1 MKQRLLV
8 MNGQRIV
15 QSEQGGAWTNQK
27 VDKAGE
33 LKPGIY
39 NLYMAQQADKSQRHE
54 GVIVHADSNSVFQQ
68 VGKQFVMHSR
78 SDFDKVPDIG
88 SANSISYDAQG
99 KANVSAEAVKLSRG
113 RSR

>member
-15 QSEQGGAWTNQK
+15 QAEQGGAWTNQK

-39 NLYMAQQADKSQRHE
+39 NLYMAKEADKAQRYD
-54 GVIVHADSNSVFQQ
+54 GVVVHADNNKIYQQ
-68 VGKQFVMHSR
+68 IGRNFIMHSK
-78 SDFDKVPDIG
+78 SDFDKVPEVG
-88 SANSISYDAQG
+88 GAKSISYDAQG
-99 KANVSAEAVKLSRG
+99 KAIADAKSVKLSRG